1 MLCKLYLI
9 FVFCLRSQQSLLFYL
24 PLHLILKNY
33 IVNKGLIAL
42 AFGGLAIGM
51 TEFSMMGILQDI
63 AKDQHIAI
71 TEAAHFI
78 ALYALGVVVGAP
90 ILTIFTGKIAPK
102 KVLMLLM
109 ILFVVFNGLFALAP
123 EYNTL
128 AISRFMAG
136 LPHGAFFGVGS
147 VVASQLAKKGK
158 EAQAIAFMFTGMTIA
173 NLAGVPLGTYIGHHY
188 SWRITYGIIALLGLV
203 TFAAIYFWLPTIDTK
218 STGDLKQQLSYFK
231 QPKAWLIV
239 ATIAIGTGGL
249 FSWIT
254 YISPMV
260 TKVGG
265 LSEDRVPLIMI
276 LVGAG
281 MFVGNILG
289 GKLADSILP
298 TKAAIA
304 CFSAMAL
311 TLVAVYFTAHLPHMA
326 YVMAFV
332 TGMVAFTIGSPLQMM
347 LINSAT
353 GSENIAAAAGQAS
366 FNIGN
371 TLGAYFGGIPITYG
385 FLYNSPV
392 LVGVGMASCG
402 TLLAFIYLRKYLNQH

>member
-1 MLCKLYLI
+1 M
-9 FVFCLRSQQSLLFYL
+9 
-24 PLHLILKNY
+24 
-33 IVNKGLIAL
+33 NKGLIAL

-51 TEFSMMGILQDI
+51 TEFTMMGILQDI
-63 AKDQHIAI
+63 AKDQQIEI
-71 TEAAHFI
+71 TQAAHFI

-102 KVLMLLM
+102 KVLLLLMLLF
-109 ILFVVFNGLFALAP
+109 ILFNGLFAIAP
-123 EYNTL
+123 DYNTL
-128 AISRFMAG
+128 AISRFMSG

-147 VVASQLAKKGK
+147 VVAAQLVQKGK

-188 SWRITYGIIALLGLV
+188 SWRITYGIIAALGLI
-203 TFAAIYFWLPTIDTK
+203 TIGSIYFWLPNMHNKTN
-218 STGDLKQQLSYFK
+218 GDLKQQLSYFK
-231 QPKAWLIV
+231 QAKAWLIV
-239 ATIAIGTGGL
+239 AIISIGTGGL

-265 LSEDRVPLIMI
+265 LQEDRVPFIMI
-276 LVGAG
+276 LVGLG
-281 MFVGNILG
+281 MFFGNILG
-289 GKLADSILP
+289 GKLADTISP

-304 CFSAMAL
+304 CFTAMAL
-311 TLVAVYFTAHLPHMA
+311 TLITVYFTAHISSLA

-332 TGMVAFTIGSPLQMM
+332 TGLVAFTIGSPLQMM
-347 LINSAT
+347 LITSAK

-371 TLGAYFGGIPITYG
+371 TLGAYLGGIPITLGYA
-385 FLYNSPV
+385 YNSPV
-392 LVGVGMASCG
+392 LVGVGMAG
-402 TLLAFIYLRKYLNQH
+402 IGAMLATVYLKKFLVR

>member
-1 MLCKLYLI
+1 MM
-9 FVFCLRSQQSLLFYL
+9 
-24 PLHLILKNY
+24 
-33 IVNKGLIAL
+33 NKGLIAL

-51 TEFSMMGILQDI
+51 TEFTMMGILQDI
-63 AKDQHIAI
+63 AKDQQIEI
-71 TEAAHFI
+71 TQAAHFI

-102 KVLMLLM
+102 KVLLLLMLLF
-109 ILFVVFNGLFALAP
+109 IVFNGLFAIAP

-128 AISRFMAG
+128 AISRFMSG

-147 VVASQLAKKGK
+147 VVAAQLVQKGK

-188 SWRITYGIIALLGLV
+188 SWRITYGIIAALGLI
-203 TFAAIYFWLPTIDTK
+203 TIASIYFWLPNMNNK
-218 STGDLKQQLSYFK
+218 ANGDLKQQLSYFK
-231 QPKAWLIV
+231 QAKAWLIV
-239 ATIAIGTGGL
+239 AVISIGTGGL

-265 LSEDRVPLIMI
+265 LNEDRVPFIMI
-276 LVGAG
+276 LVGLG
-281 MFVGNILG
+281 MFFGNILG
-289 GKLADSILP
+289 GKLADTISP

-304 CFSAMAL
+304 CFTTMAL
-311 TLVAVYFTAHLPHMA
+311 TLVTVYFTAHITSLA

-347 LINSAT
+347 LITSAK

-371 TLGAYFGGIPITYG
+371 TLGAYLGGIPITLGYA
-385 FLYNSPV
+385 YNSPV
-392 LVGVGMASCG
+392 LVGVGMAG
-402 TLLAFIYLRKYLNQH
+402 IGAMLASVYLKRYLVR

>member
-1 MLCKLYLI
+1 MKYLCKLKL
-9 FVFCLRSQQSLLFYL
+9 SL
-24 PLHLILKNY
+24 KM
-33 IVNKGLIAL
+33 NKGLIAL

-51 TEFSMMGILQDI
+51 TEFTMMGILQDI
-63 AKDQHIAI
+63 AKDQHIEI
-71 TEAAHFI
+71 TKAAHFI

-90 ILTIFTGKIAPK
+90 ILTLFTGKIAPK
-102 KVLMLLM
+102 KVLLLLM
-109 ILFVVFNGLFALAP
+109 ILFVAFNGLFAIAP

-128 AISRFMAG
+128 AISRFMSG

-147 VVASQLAKKGK
+147 VVAAQLATKGK

-188 SWRITYGIIALLGLV
+188 SWRITYSIIALLGLV
-203 TFAAIYFWLPTIDTK
+203 TFAAIYFWLPKINTK

-231 QPKAWLIV
+231 TAKAWLIV
-239 ATIAIGTGGL
+239 AIISIGTGGL

-265 LSEDRVPLIMI
+265 LTESRVPFIMV
-276 LVGAG
+276 LVGLG
-281 MFVGNILG
+281 MFFGNILG
-289 GKLADSILP
+289 GKLADTISP

-304 CFSAMAL
+304 CFSAMAV
-311 TLVAVYFTAHLPHMA
+311 TLITVFFTAHITSLT

-332 TGMVAFTIGSPLQMM
+332 TGLVAFTVGSPLQMM
-347 LINSAT
+347 LITSAK

-371 TLGAYFGGIPITYG
+371 TLGAYLGGIPITLG
-385 FLYNSPV
+385 FAYNSPV
-392 LVGVGMASCG
+392 LVGVGMAITG
-402 TLLAFIYLRKYLNQH
+402 VLLASFYLKKYLIFK

>member
-1 MLCKLYLI
+1 M
-9 FVFCLRSQQSLLFYL
+9 
-24 PLHLILKNY
+24 
-33 IVNKGLIAL
+33 NKGLIAL

-51 TEFSMMGILQDI
+51 TEFTMMGILQDI
-63 AKDQHIAI
+63 AKDQQIEI
-71 TEAAHFI
+71 TQAAHFI

-102 KVLMLLM
+102 KVLLLLMLLF
-109 ILFVVFNGLFALAP
+109 ILFNGLFAIAP
-123 EYNTL
+123 DYNTL
-128 AISRFMAG
+128 AISRFMSG

-147 VVASQLAKKGK
+147 VVAAQLVQKGK

-188 SWRITYGIIALLGLV
+188 SWRITYGIIAALGLI
-203 TFAAIYFWLPTIDTK
+203 TISSIYFWLPNMHNKTN
-218 STGDLKQQLSYFK
+218 GDLKQQLSYFK
-231 QPKAWLIV
+231 QAKAWLIV
-239 ATIAIGTGGL
+239 AIISIGTGGL

-265 LSEDRVPLIMI
+265 LQEDRVPFIMI
-276 LVGAG
+276 LVGLG
-281 MFVGNILG
+281 MFFGNILG
-289 GKLADSILP
+289 GKLADTISP

-304 CFSAMAL
+304 CFTTMAL
-311 TLVAVYFTAHLPHMA
+311 TLVTVYFTAHIPSLA

-332 TGMVAFTIGSPLQMM
+332 TGLVAFTIGSPLQMM
-347 LINSAT
+347 LITSAK

-371 TLGAYFGGIPITYG
+371 TLGAYLGGIPITLGYA
-385 FLYNSPV
+385 YNSPV
-392 LVGVGMASCG
+392 LVGVGMAG
-402 TLLAFIYLRKYLNQH
+402 IGAMLATVYLKKFLVR

>member
-1 MLCKLYLI
+1 MM
-9 FVFCLRSQQSLLFYL
+9 
-24 PLHLILKNY
+24 
-33 IVNKGLIAL
+33 NKGLIAL

-51 TEFSMMGILQDI
+51 TEFTMMGILQDI
-63 AKDQHIAI
+63 AKDQQIEI
-71 TEAAHFI
+71 TQAAHFI

-102 KVLMLLM
+102 KVLLLLMLLF
-109 ILFVVFNGLFALAP
+109 IVFNGLFAIAP
-123 EYNTL
+123 DYNTL
-128 AISRFMAG
+128 AISRFMSG

-147 VVASQLAKKGK
+147 VVAAQLVQKGK

-188 SWRITYGIIALLGLV
+188 SWRITYGIIAALGLI
-203 TFAAIYFWLPTIDTK
+203 TIASIYFWLPNMNNKTN
-218 STGDLKQQLSYFK
+218 GDLKQQLSYFK
-231 QPKAWLIV
+231 QAKAWIIV
-239 ATIAIGTGGL
+239 AVISIGTGGL

-265 LSEDRVPLIMI
+265 LQEDRVPFIMV
-276 LVGAG
+276 LVGLG
-281 MFVGNILG
+281 MFIGNILG
-289 GKLADSILP
+289 GKLADTISP

-304 CFSAMAL
+304 CFTTMAL
-311 TLVAVYFTAHLPHMA
+311 TLVTVYFTAHITSLA

-332 TGMVAFTIGSPLQMM
+332 TGLVAFTIGSPLQMM
-347 LINSAT
+347 LITSAK

-371 TLGAYFGGIPITYG
+371 TLGAYLGGIPITLGYA
-385 FLYNSPV
+385 YNSPV
-392 LVGVGMASCG
+392 LVGVGMAG
-402 TLLAFIYLRKYLNQH
+402 IGAMLATVYLKRFLVR

>member
-1 MLCKLYLI
+1 M
-9 FVFCLRSQQSLLFYL
+9 
-24 PLHLILKNY
+24 
-33 IVNKGLIAL
+33 NKGLIAL

-51 TEFSMMGILQDI
+51 TEFTMMGILQDI
-63 AKDQHIAI
+63 AKDQQIEI
-71 TEAAHFI
+71 TQAAHFI

-102 KVLMLLM
+102 KVLLLLMLLF
-109 ILFVVFNGLFALAP
+109 IVFNGLFAIAP
-123 EYNTL
+123 DYNTL
-128 AISRFMAG
+128 AISRFMSG

-147 VVASQLAKKGK
+147 VVAAKLVQKGK

-188 SWRITYGIIALLGLV
+188 SWRITYGIIAALGLI
-203 TFAAIYFWLPTIDTK
+203 TIASIYFWLPNINNKTN
-218 STGDLKQQLSYFK
+218 GDLKQQLSYFK
-231 QPKAWLIV
+231 QAKAWIIV
-239 ATIAIGTGGL
+239 AVISIGTGGL

-265 LSEDRVPLIMI
+265 LQEDRVPFIMV
-276 LVGAG
+276 LVGLG
-281 MFVGNILG
+281 MFIGNILG
-289 GKLADSILP
+289 GKLADTISP

-304 CFSAMAL
+304 CFTTMAL
-311 TLVAVYFTAHLPHMA
+311 TLVTVYFTAHITSLA

-332 TGMVAFTIGSPLQMM
+332 TGLVAFTIGSPLQMM
-347 LINSAT
+347 LITSAK

-371 TLGAYFGGIPITYG
+371 TLGAYLGGIPITLGYA
-385 FLYNSPV
+385 YNSPV
-392 LVGVGMASCG
+392 LVGVGMAG
-402 TLLAFIYLRKYLNQH
+402 IGAMLATVYLKKFLVR

>member
-1 MLCKLYLI
+1 M
-9 FVFCLRSQQSLLFYL
+9 
-24 PLHLILKNY
+24 
-33 IVNKGLIAL
+33 NKGLIAL

-51 TEFSMMGILQDI
+51 TEFTMMGILQDI
-63 AKDQHIAI
+63 AKDQQIEI

-102 KVLMLLM
+102 KVLLLLMLLF
-109 ILFVVFNGLFALAP
+109 IIFNGLFAIAP
-123 EYNTL
+123 DYNTL
-128 AISRFMAG
+128 AISRFMSG

-147 VVASQLAKKGK
+147 VVAAQLVQKGK

-173 NLAGVPLGTYIGHHY
+173 NLGGVPLGTYIGHHY
-188 SWRITYGIIALLGLV
+188 SWRITYGIIAALGLI
-203 TFAAIYFWLPTIDTK
+203 TIASIYFWLPNMHNK
-218 STGDLKQQLSYFK
+218 ANGDLKQQLSYFK
-231 QPKAWLIV
+231 QTKAWLIV
-239 ATIAIGTGGL
+239 AVISIGTGGL

-265 LSEDRVPLIMI
+265 LQENRVPFIMI
-276 LVGAG
+276 LVGLG
-281 MFVGNILG
+281 MFFGNILG
-289 GKLADSILP
+289 GKLADTISP

-304 CFSAMAL
+304 CFTTMAL
-311 TLVAVYFTAHLPHMA
+311 TLVAVYFTAHITSLA
-326 YVMAFV
+326 YIMAFV

-347 LINSAT
+347 LITSAK

-371 TLGAYFGGIPITYG
+371 TLGAYLGGIPITIGYA
-385 FLYNSPV
+385 YNSPV
-392 LVGVGMASCG
+392 LVGVGMAG
-402 TLLAFIYLRKYLNQH
+402 IGAMLATVYLKKFLAR

>member
-1 MLCKLYLI
+1 M
-9 FVFCLRSQQSLLFYL
+9 
-24 PLHLILKNY
+24 
-33 IVNKGLIAL
+33 NKGLIAL

-51 TEFSMMGILQDI
+51 TEFTMMGILQDI
-63 AKDQHIAI
+63 AKDQQIEI
-71 TEAAHFI
+71 TQAAHFI

-102 KVLMLLM
+102 KVLLLLMLLF
-109 ILFVVFNGLFALAP
+109 IVFNGLFAIAP
-123 EYNTL
+123 EYSTL
-128 AISRFMAG
+128 AISRFMSG

-147 VVASQLAKKGK
+147 VVAAQLVQKGK

-188 SWRITYGIIALLGLV
+188 SWRITYGIIAALGLI
-203 TFAAIYFWLPTIDTK
+203 TIASIYFWLPNMNNKTN
-218 STGDLKQQLSYFK
+218 GDLKQQLSYFK
-231 QPKAWLIV
+231 QAKAWLIV
-239 ATIAIGTGGL
+239 AVISIGTGGL

-265 LSEDRVPLIMI
+265 LNEDRVPFIMI
-276 LVGAG
+276 LVGLG
-281 MFVGNILG
+281 MFFGNILG
-289 GKLADSILP
+289 GKLADTISP

-304 CFSAMAL
+304 CFTTMAL
-311 TLVAVYFTAHLPHMA
+311 TLVTVYFTAHITSLA

-347 LINSAT
+347 LITSAK

-371 TLGAYFGGIPITYG
+371 TLGAYLGGIPITLGYA
-385 FLYNSPV
+385 YNSPV
-392 LVGVGMASCG
+392 LVGVGMAG
-402 TLLAFIYLRKYLNQH
+402 IGAMLATVYLKKYLER

>member
-1 MLCKLYLI
+1 M
-9 FVFCLRSQQSLLFYL
+9 
-24 PLHLILKNY
+24 
-33 IVNKGLIAL
+33 NKGLIAL

-51 TEFSMMGILQDI
+51 TEFTMMGILQDI
-63 AKDQHIAI
+63 AKDQQIEI
-71 TEAAHFI
+71 TQAAHFI

-90 ILTIFTGKIAPK
+90 TLTIFTGKIAPK
-102 KVLMLLM
+102 KVLLLLMLLF
-109 ILFVVFNGLFALAP
+109 ILFNGLFAIAP
-123 EYNTL
+123 DYNTL
-128 AISRFMAG
+128 AISRFMSG

-147 VVASQLAKKGK
+147 VVAAQLVQKGK

-188 SWRITYGIIALLGLV
+188 SWRITYGIIAALGLI
-203 TFAAIYFWLPTIDTK
+203 TIASIYFWLPNMHNKTN
-218 STGDLKQQLSYFK
+218 GDLKQQLSYFK

-239 ATIAIGTGGL
+239 AIISIGTGGL

-265 LSEDRVPLIMI
+265 LQEDRVPFIMI
-276 LVGAG
+276 LVGLG
-281 MFVGNILG
+281 MFFGNILG
-289 GKLADSILP
+289 GKLADTISP

-304 CFSAMAL
+304 CFTTMAL
-311 TLVAVYFTAHLPHMA
+311 TLVTVYFTAHIPSLA

-332 TGMVAFTIGSPLQMM
+332 TGLVAFTIGSPLQMM
-347 LINSAT
+347 LITSAK

-371 TLGAYFGGIPITYG
+371 TLGAYLGGIPITLGYA
-385 FLYNSPV
+385 YNSPV
-392 LVGVGMASCG
+392 LVGVGMAG
-402 TLLAFIYLRKYLNQH
+402 IGAMLATVYLKKFLVR

>member
-1 MLCKLYLI
+1 M
-9 FVFCLRSQQSLLFYL
+9 
-24 PLHLILKNY
+24 
-33 IVNKGLIAL
+33 NKGLIAL

-51 TEFSMMGILQDI
+51 TEFTMMGILQDI
-63 AKDQHIAI
+63 AKDQQIEI
-71 TEAAHFI
+71 TQAAHFI

-102 KVLMLLM
+102 KVLLLLMLLF
-109 ILFVVFNGLFALAP
+109 IVFNGLFAIAP
-123 EYNTL
+123 DYNTL
-128 AISRFMAG
+128 AISRFMSG

-147 VVASQLAKKGK
+147 VVAAQLVQKGK

-188 SWRITYGIIALLGLV
+188 SWRITYGIIAALGLI
-203 TFAAIYFWLPTIDTK
+203 TIASIYFWLPNINNKTN
-218 STGDLKQQLSYFK
+218 GDLKQQLSYFK
-231 QPKAWLIV
+231 QANAWIIV
-239 ATIAIGTGGL
+239 AVISIGTGGL

-265 LSEDRVPLIMI
+265 LQEDRVPFIMV
-276 LVGAG
+276 LVGLG
-281 MFVGNILG
+281 MFFGNILG
-289 GKLADSILP
+289 GKLADTISP

-304 CFSAMAL
+304 CFTTMAL
-311 TLVAVYFTAHLPHMA
+311 TLVTVYFTAHITSLA

-332 TGMVAFTIGSPLQMM
+332 TGLVAFTIGSPLQMM
-347 LINSAT
+347 LITSAK

-371 TLGAYFGGIPITYG
+371 TLGAYLGGIPITLGYA
-385 FLYNSPV
+385 YNSPV
-392 LVGVGMASCG
+392 LVGVGMAG
-402 TLLAFIYLRKYLNQH
+402 IGAILATVYLKRFLVR